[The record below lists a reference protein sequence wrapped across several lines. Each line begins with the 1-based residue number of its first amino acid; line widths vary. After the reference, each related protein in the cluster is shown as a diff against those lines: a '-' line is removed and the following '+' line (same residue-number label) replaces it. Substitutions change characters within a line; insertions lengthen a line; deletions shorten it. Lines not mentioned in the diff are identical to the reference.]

1 MEPDEQE
8 IIDLAK
14 ASTKEGRQIEFKEH
28 FDPSSAVDWSNIIKD
43 IVAIANSGGGMIL
56 FGIADDGQPSA
67 FNRQIILDI
76 DPATVSDK
84 IYSYTGEHFSE
95 FKILEVKIGHRAFGT
110 FLISESQTPIVFTRN
125 GADVTTQTKQKPV
138 FLKGTVYFRHGAKS
152 EPGNTSDIKHVI
164 DKVVSRTRRSWFE
177 GVRKISKIGASDEV
191 IINKRNPALQGRP
204 LTLAGLLK
212 VYEQGTPVQLSHLE
226 FEALRKEYPLEY
238 KEVVEKCKRK
248 KTVTQREL
256 QVYIDSCKDDQD
268 LSINWK
274 LVGKSLH
281 LPFSVPNKY
290 MYGQRV
296 VDNF

>member
-1 MEPDEQE
+1 MEPHEQKL
-8 IIDLAK
+8 IDLAK
-14 ASTKEGRQIEFKEH
+14 TSEKESRQIEFKEQ
-28 FDPSSAVDWSNIIKD
+28 FDPNSAVDWSNIIKD
-43 IVAIANSGGGMIL
+43 FVAIANSGGGMIV
-56 FGIADDGQPSA
+56 FGIKDDGQASA
-67 FNRQIILDI
+67 FSKQTILDI

-95 FKILEVKIGHRAFGT
+95 FKILEVKVGHKACGT

-125 GADVTTQTKQKPV
+125 GADATTQTKQKPI

-152 EPGNTSDIKHVI
+152 EPGNTSDIKRAI
-164 DKVVSRTRRSWFE
+164 DKVVSKTRRSWFE
-177 GVRKISKIGASDEV
+177 GVRTISKIGASDEV

-212 VYEQGTPVQLSHLE
+212 VSEQGTPVQLSHLE

-248 KTVTQREL
+248 KPVTQREL

-268 LSINWK
+268 LSINWR
-274 LVGKSLH
+274 LVGQSLH

-290 MYGQRV
+290 MYRQKV